1 MSADALARA
10 VALHQAGQLDA
21 AEAAYRAV
29 LAADPREAHAMHYLG
44 LVELQRERPELAAA
58 WIEQALALRPRE
70 PAFLCNL
77 GQARRRL
84 GQLDAAE
91 TAYRGAVKR
100 APKMFQAWHNLAA
113 LYEARGDDAAA
124 IECFSRARALCD
136 GPYPGDDDFAAA
148 CRRHGHRLLAQGQPA
163 PAAALFAQACE
174 IAPADADGWRALAS
188 STTLAGR
195 PLAAMA
201 AFERAL
207 ALCPDD
213 ARLYNNRANAWRDAG
228 HPGRAMADYAR
239 AVELDPA
246 DRDTRSNLLFTALS
260 AAPDV
265 ATLAAL
271 QREHGAA
278 LTLPAG
284 SPAVGSGEARPRIGI
299 VSADLRAHPV
309 GWFMLGWFE
318 HRDRAAAHVTVY
330 HGSAIDDAISARVR
344 AGCDDWVACADLDD
358 EALAARIRDDRI
370 DLLIDLAG
378 HTADNR
384 LGVFARRPAP
394 RQLGFLGYAGS
405 TGLDCF
411 DGRIADAVT
420 EPEGAADWSSEP
432 VLRLPGSYFC
442 YTPPADVPL
451 APAPPVAK
459 NRFVTFGCA
468 TQLGKL
474 TEQTLALWAEAL
486 AGVPRYR
493 LLLRSMALGDPQVRA
508 DVTERIVAAGIDRSR
523 LRLDGPLPLDRYLKT
538 WRQVDIALDTVP
550 FNLATQSC
558 DALWMGVPLVTLAGD
573 RHAGR
578 IGASLLAAL
587 GLGELVADSPAAFA
601 AICQRL
607 AAAPTRIA
615 ALRGSLRDRM
625 RAAGGLADPSGFA
638 ARLDAVLAA
647 ALSRPAG
654 SGAAWSR

>member
-1 MSADALARA
+1 MSAGALERA

-29 LAADPREAHAMHYLG
+29 LAADPRDAHAMHYLG
-44 LVELQRERPELAAA
+44 LVELQRERAEQAVA

-84 GQLDAAE
+84 GEREAAE
-91 TAYRGAVKR
+91 AAYRGAVKL

-113 LYEARGDDAAA
+113 LYEGAGDDAQA

-136 GPYPGDDDFAAA
+136 GPYPGDAGFAAA
-148 CRRHGHRLLAQGQPA
+148 CRRHGHRLLELGQPG
-163 PAAALFAQACE
+163 PASTLFARACE
-174 IAPADADGWRALAS
+174 IEPGEVDGWRALAS
-188 STTLAGR
+188 GTTLAGR

-207 ALCPDD
+207 ALAPDD

-228 HPGRAMADYAR
+228 QPERAMADYAQ
-239 AVELDPA
+239 ALAHDPA
-246 DRDTRSNLLFTALS
+246 DRDARSNLLFTALS
-260 AAPDV
+260 AAAD
-265 ATLAAL
+265 AAQLAAL

-278 LTLPAG
+278 LALPGGPPAAG
-284 SPAVGSGEARPRIGI
+284 SGAARPRIGF

-309 GWFMLGWFE
+309 GWFMLGWFA

-330 HGSAIDDAISARVR
+330 HGSPIDDAVSARIR
-344 AGCDDWVACADLDD
+344 AGCDEWVACAGVGD
-358 EALAARIRDDRI
+358 EALATRIRQDGI
-370 DLLIDLAG
+370 DLLVDLAG

-394 RQLGFLGYAGS
+394 RQLTFLGYAGS
-405 TGLDCF
+405 SGLDCF
-411 DGRIADAVT
+411 DARIADAAT
-420 EPEGAADWSSEP
+420 EPEDAADDGSEP
-432 VLRLPGSYFC
+432 VLRLEGSYFC
-442 YTPPADVPL
+442 YSPPADVPL
-451 APAPPVAK
+451 AAALPLHK

-474 TEQTLALWAEAL
+474 TERTLALWATAL

-493 LLLRSMALGDPQVRA
+493 LVLRSTALGDPLVKQAVS
-508 DVTERIVAAGIDRSR
+508 ERMVAAGIDRSR
-523 LRLDGPLPLDRYLKT
+523 LRLEGPQPLARYLKA

-558 DALWMGVPLVTLAGD
+558 DALWMGVPVVTLSGD

-578 IGASLLAAL
+578 IGASLLGAL
-587 GLGELVADSPAAFA
+587 GLDELVADSPAAFA
-601 AICQRL
+601 DICQRL
-607 AAAPTRIA
+607 AADPKWLATLRAGLRARMQAP
-615 ALRGSLRDRM
+615 
-625 RAAGGLADPSGFA
+625 GGLADGAGFA
-638 ARLDAVLAA
+638 ARLDAAFASVLN
-647 ALSRPAG
+647 RPAG
-654 SGAAWSR
+654 SRGAWSR